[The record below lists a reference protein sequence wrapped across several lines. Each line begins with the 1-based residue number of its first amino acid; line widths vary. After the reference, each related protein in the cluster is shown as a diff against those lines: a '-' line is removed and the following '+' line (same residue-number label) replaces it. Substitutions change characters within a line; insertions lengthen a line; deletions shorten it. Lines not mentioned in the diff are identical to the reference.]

1 MFKYINLDMF
11 FGFSD
16 ELQKIAEVAFEA
28 SSSSRATGS
37 SQVTKPVSTA
47 SSTKPKLPKL
57 VAKPQPATDFAPS
70 QDHLRSMKANPSP
83 PVMM

>member
-1 MFKYINLDMF
+1 MTKRVSLDMF

-16 ELQKIAEVAFEA
+16 ELQKIAELSFEA
-28 SSSSRATGS
+28 TSSSRATGT

-47 SSTKPKLPKL
+47 SASKPKLPKL

-70 QDHLRSMKANPSP
+70 QDHIRSMKANPPP
-83 PVMM
+83 PVTM